1 MKKGLIVAV
10 AAVAVVGIGAGG
22 YLTYQKQAEQK
33 AYEAQMTATIS
44 SLPTI
49 TMYEKQDLPTVEE
62 EFAGTE
68 NVIDIDSI
76 QPDISNVYATEPG
89 TYEVNYTF
97 NDSKGEQRTAT
108 VKCEVK
114 PELASHVTGM
124 QNITIDKGDP
134 VPTDAGCSFDEYV
147 DSVTLNTEDVD
158 NEEAGTYDISYTILG
173 AANGEMKTVDGYTC
187 TVNEVA
193 PPTPTPTP
201 SPTPTP
207 TPEPEEE
214 KPADEENA
222 DDETTTNEDTDAE
235 QQDAEET
242 PAPAGDAVGNVEVQ
256 NNVVETGDENNIAAI
271 VAVIVICLGAAGG
284 VLVYKKKKDTKS
296 K

>member
-1 MKKGLIVAV
+1 MKKGLIIAV

-22 YLTYQKQAEQK
+22 YLTYQKKAEQE

-49 TMYEKQDLPTVEE
+49 TMYEKEDLPTIEE

-68 NVIDIDSI
+68 SLIDIDSV
-76 QPDISNVYATEPG
+76 QPDISNVYASEPG
-89 TYEVNYTF
+89 EYEVNYTF

-134 VPTDAGCSFDEYV
+134 IPTDSGCSFDEYV

-173 AANGEMKTVDGYTC
+173 ANGEMKTVDGYTC

-207 TPEPEEE
+207 TPTPEPE
-214 KPADEENA
+214 KVTDEENTS
-222 DDETTTNEDTDAE
+222 DEATESQENQEEVPATAE
-235 QQDAEET
+235 
-242 PAPAGDAVGNVEVQ
+242 DAVGNVEVQ
-256 NNVVETGDENNIAAI
+256 NNVVETGDENNIIAI

-284 VLVYKKKKDTKS
+284 VLVYKKKKDTKAS

>member
-1 MKKGLIVAV
+1 MKKGLIIAV

-22 YLTYQKQAEQK
+22 YLTYQKKAEQE

-49 TMYEKQDLPTVEE
+49 TMYEKEDLPTIEE

-68 NVIDIDSI
+68 SLIDIDSV
-76 QPDISNVYATEPG
+76 QPDISNVYASEPG
-89 TYEVNYTF
+89 EYEVNYTF

-134 VPTDAGCSFDEYV
+134 IPTDSGCSFDEYV

-173 AANGEMKTVDGYTC
+173 ANGEMKTVDGYTC

-201 SPTPTP
+201 SPTQTPTP
-207 TPEPEEE
+207 TPEPEE
-214 KPADEENA
+214 ATDEENTN
-222 DDETTTNEDTDAE
+222 DETVEAQENPEEVSATTE
-235 QQDAEET
+235 
-242 PAPAGDAVGNVEVQ
+242 DAVGNIEVQ
-256 NNVVETGDENNIAAI
+256 NNVVETGDENNIVAI
-271 VAVIVICLGAAGG
+271 IAVIVICLGAAGG
-284 VLVYKKKKDTKS
+284 VLVYKKKKDTKAS

>member
-1 MKKGLIVAV
+1 MKKGLIIAV

-22 YLTYQKQAEQK
+22 YLTYQKKAEQE

-49 TMYEKQDLPTVEE
+49 TMYEKEDLPTIEE

-68 NVIDIDSI
+68 SLIDIDSV
-76 QPDISNVYATEPG
+76 QPDISNVYASEPG
-89 TYEVNYTF
+89 EYEVNYTF

-114 PELASHVTGM
+114 PELASHVTGI
-124 QNITIDKGDP
+124 QNIIIDKGDP
-134 VPTDAGCSFDEYV
+134 IPTDSGCSFDEYV

-173 AANGEMKTVDGYTC
+173 ANGEMKTVDGYTC

-207 TPEPEEE
+207 TPTPEPEE
-214 KPADEENA
+214 ATDEENTN
-222 DDETTTNEDTDAE
+222 DETVEAQENPEEVSATTE
-235 QQDAEET
+235 
-242 PAPAGDAVGNVEVQ
+242 DAVGNIEVQ
-256 NNVVETGDENNIAAI
+256 NNVVETGDENNIVAI
-271 VAVIVICLGAAGG
+271 IAVIVICLGAAGG
-284 VLVYKKKKDTKS
+284 VLVYKKKKDTKAS

>member
-1 MKKGLIVAV
+1 MKKGLIIAV

-22 YLTYQKQAEQK
+22 YLTYQKKAEQE

-49 TMYEKQDLPTVEE
+49 TMYEKEDLPTIEE

-68 NVIDIDSI
+68 SLIDIDSV
-76 QPDISNVYATEPG
+76 QPDISNVYASEPG
-89 TYEVNYTF
+89 EYEVNYTF

-134 VPTDAGCSFDEYV
+134 IPTDSGCSFDEYV

-173 AANGEMKTVDGYTC
+173 ANGEMKTVDGYTC

-207 TPEPEEE
+207 TPTPEPEE
-214 KPADEENA
+214 ATDEENTN
-222 DDETTTNEDTDAE
+222 DETVEAQENPEEVSSTTE
-235 QQDAEET
+235 
-242 PAPAGDAVGNVEVQ
+242 DAVGNIEVQ
-256 NNVVETGDENNIAAI
+256 NNVVETGDENNIVAI
-271 VAVIVICLGAAGG
+271 IAVIVICLGAAGG
-284 VLVYKKKKDTKS
+284 VLVYKKKKDTKAS

>member
-1 MKKGLIVAV
+1 M
-10 AAVAVVGIGAGG
+10 
-22 YLTYQKQAEQK
+22 
-33 AYEAQMTATIS
+33 
-44 SLPTI
+44 
-49 TMYEKQDLPTVEE
+49 
-62 EFAGTE
+62 
-68 NVIDIDSI
+68 IDIDSI

-173 AANGEMKTVDGYTC
+173 ANGEMKTVDGYTC

>member
-1 MKKGLIVAV
+1 MKKGLIIAI

-22 YLTYQKQAEQK
+22 YLTYQKKAEQE

-49 TMYEKQDLPTVEE
+49 TMYEKEDLPTIEE

-68 NVIDIDSI
+68 SLIDIDSV
-76 QPDISNVYATEPG
+76 QPDISNVYASEPG
-89 TYEVNYTF
+89 EYEVNYTF

-134 VPTDAGCSFDEYV
+134 IPTDSGCSFDEYV

-173 AANGEMKTVDGYTC
+173 ANGEMKTVDGYTC

-207 TPEPEEE
+207 TPTPEPEE
-214 KPADEENA
+214 ATDEENTN
-222 DDETTTNEDTDAE
+222 DETVEAQENPEEVSATTE
-235 QQDAEET
+235 
-242 PAPAGDAVGNVEVQ
+242 DAVGNIEVQ
-256 NNVVETGDENNIAAI
+256 NNVVETGDENNIVAI
-271 VAVIVICLGAAGG
+271 IAVIVICLGAAGG
-284 VLVYKKKKDTKS
+284 VLVYKKKKDTKAS

>member
-10 AAVAVVGIGAGG
+10 AAVAVVGVGAGG

-173 AANGEMKTVDGYTC
+173 ANGEMKTVDGYTC

>member
-1 MKKGLIVAV
+1 MKKGLIIAI

-22 YLTYQKQAEQK
+22 YLTYQKKAEQE

-49 TMYEKQDLPTVEE
+49 TMYEKEDLPTIEE

-68 NVIDIDSI
+68 SLIDIDSV
-76 QPDISNVYATEPG
+76 QPDISNVYASEPG
-89 TYEVNYTF
+89 EYEVNYTF

-134 VPTDAGCSFDEYV
+134 IPTDSGCSFDEYV

-173 AANGEMKTVDGYTC
+173 ANGEMKTVDGYTC

-207 TPEPEEE
+207 TPTPEPEE
-214 KPADEENA
+214 ATDEENTN
-222 DDETTTNEDTDAE
+222 DETVEAQENPEEVSATTE
-235 QQDAEET
+235 
-242 PAPAGDAVGNVEVQ
+242 DAVGNIEVQ
-256 NNVVETGDENNIAAI
+256 NNVVETGDKNNIVAI
-271 VAVIVICLGAAGG
+271 IAVIVICLGAAGG
-284 VLVYKKKKDTKS
+284 VLVYKKKKDTKAS

>member
-1 MKKGLIVAV
+1 MKKGLVIAV

-22 YLTYQKQAEQK
+22 YLTYQKKAEQE

-49 TMYEKQDLPTVEE
+49 TMYEKEDLPTIEE

-68 NVIDIDSI
+68 SLIDIDSV
-76 QPDISNVYATEPG
+76 QPDISNVYASEPG
-89 TYEVNYTF
+89 EYEVNYTF

-114 PELASHVTGM
+114 PELASHVTGI

-134 VPTDAGCSFDEYV
+134 IPTDSGCSFDEYV

-173 AANGEMKTVDGYTC
+173 ANGEMKTVDGYTC

-207 TPEPEEE
+207 TPTPEPEE
-214 KPADEENA
+214 ATDEENTN
-222 DDETTTNEDTDAE
+222 DETVEAQENPEEVSATTE
-235 QQDAEET
+235 
-242 PAPAGDAVGNVEVQ
+242 DAVGNIEVQ
-256 NNVVETGDENNIAAI
+256 NNVVETGDENNIVAI
-271 VAVIVICLGAAGG
+271 IAVIVICLGAAGG
-284 VLVYKKKKDTKS
+284 VLVYKKKKDTKAS

>member
-1 MKKGLIVAV
+1 MKKGLIIAV

-22 YLTYQKQAEQK
+22 YLTYQKKAEQE

-49 TMYEKQDLPTVEE
+49 TMYEKEDLPTIEE

-68 NVIDIDSI
+68 SLIDIDSV
-76 QPDISNVYATEPG
+76 QPDISNVYASEPG
-89 TYEVNYTF
+89 EYEVNYTF

-134 VPTDAGCSFDEYV
+134 IPTDSGCSFDEYV

-173 AANGEMKTVDGYTC
+173 ANGEMKTVDGYTC

-207 TPEPEEE
+207 TPTPEPEE
-214 KPADEENA
+214 ATNEENTN
-222 DDETTTNEDTDAE
+222 DETTEAQENP
-235 QQDAEET
+235 EEVSAT
-242 PAPAGDAVGNVEVQ
+242 TEDAVGNIEVQ
-256 NNVVETGDENNIAAI
+256 NNVVETGDENNIVAI
-271 VAVIVICLGAAGG
+271 IAVIVICLGAAGG
-284 VLVYKKKKDTKS
+284 VLVYKKKKDTKAS

>member
-1 MKKGLIVAV
+1 MKKGLIIAV

-22 YLTYQKQAEQK
+22 YLTYQKKAEQE

-49 TMYEKQDLPTVEE
+49 TMYEKEDLPTIEE

-68 NVIDIDSI
+68 SLIDIDSV
-76 QPDISNVYATEPG
+76 QPDISNVYASEPG
-89 TYEVNYTF
+89 EYEVNYTF

-114 PELASHVTGM
+114 PELASHVTGI

-134 VPTDAGCSFDEYV
+134 IPTDSGCSFDEYV

-173 AANGEMKTVDGYTC
+173 ANGEMKTVDGYTC

-207 TPEPEEE
+207 TPTPEPEE
-214 KPADEENA
+214 ATDEENTN
-222 DDETTTNEDTDAE
+222 DETVEAQENPEEVSATTE
-235 QQDAEET
+235 
-242 PAPAGDAVGNVEVQ
+242 DAVGNIEVQ
-256 NNVVETGDENNIAAI
+256 NNVVETGDENNIVAI
-271 VAVIVICLGAAGG
+271 IAVIVICLGAAGG
-284 VLVYKKKKDTKS
+284 VLVYKKKKDTKAS

>member
-1 MKKGLIVAV
+1 MKKGLIIAV

-22 YLTYQKQAEQK
+22 YLTYQKKAEQE

-49 TMYEKQDLPTVEE
+49 TMYEKEDLPTIEE

-68 NVIDIDSI
+68 SLIDIDSV
-76 QPDISNVYATEPG
+76 QPDISNVYASEPG
-89 TYEVNYTF
+89 EYEVNYTF

-134 VPTDAGCSFDEYV
+134 IPTDSGCSFDEYV

-173 AANGEMKTVDGYTC
+173 ANGEMKTVDGYTC

-207 TPEPEEE
+207 TPTPEPEE
-214 KPADEENA
+214 ATDEENTN
-222 DDETTTNEDTDAE
+222 DETVEAQENPEEVSATTE
-235 QQDAEET
+235 
-242 PAPAGDAVGNVEVQ
+242 DAVGNIEVQ
-256 NNVVETGDENNIAAI
+256 NNVVETGDENNIVAI
-271 VAVIVICLGAAGG
+271 IAVIVICLGAAGG
-284 VLVYKKKKDTKS
+284 VLVYKKKKDTKAS

>member
-1 MKKGLIVAV
+1 MKKGLIIAV

-22 YLTYQKQAEQK
+22 YLTYQKKAEQE

-49 TMYEKQDLPTVEE
+49 TMYEKEDLPTIEE

-68 NVIDIDSI
+68 SLIDIDSV
-76 QPDISNVYATEPG
+76 QPDISNVYASEPG
-89 TYEVNYTF
+89 EYEVNYTF

-134 VPTDAGCSFDEYV
+134 IPTDSGCSFDEYV

-173 AANGEMKTVDGYTC
+173 ANGEMKTVDGYTC

-207 TPEPEEE
+207 TPTPEPEE
-214 KPADEENA
+214 ATDEENTN
-222 DDETTTNEDTDAE
+222 DETAEAQENPEEVSATTE
-235 QQDAEET
+235 
-242 PAPAGDAVGNVEVQ
+242 DAVGNIEVQ
-256 NNVVETGDENNIAAI
+256 NNVVETGDENNIVAI
-271 VAVIVICLGAAGG
+271 IAVIVICLGAAGG
-284 VLVYKKKKDTKS
+284 VLVYKKKKDTKAS

>member
-1 MKKGLIVAV
+1 MKKGLIIAV

-22 YLTYQKQAEQK
+22 YLTYQKKAEQE

-49 TMYEKQDLPTVEE
+49 TMYEKEDLPTIEE

-68 NVIDIDSI
+68 SLIDIDSV
-76 QPDISNVYATEPG
+76 QPDISNVYASEPG
-89 TYEVNYTF
+89 EYEVNYTF

-134 VPTDAGCSFDEYV
+134 IPTDSGCSFDEYV

-173 AANGEMKTVDGYTC
+173 ANGEMKTIDGYTC

-207 TPEPEEE
+207 TPTPEPEE
-214 KPADEENA
+214 ATDEENTN
-222 DDETTTNEDTDAE
+222 DETVEAQENPEEVSSTTE
-235 QQDAEET
+235 
-242 PAPAGDAVGNVEVQ
+242 DAVGNIEVQ
-256 NNVVETGDENNIAAI
+256 NNVVETGDENNIVAI
-271 VAVIVICLGAAGG
+271 IAVIVICLGAAGG
-284 VLVYKKKKDTKS
+284 VLVYKKKKDTKAS